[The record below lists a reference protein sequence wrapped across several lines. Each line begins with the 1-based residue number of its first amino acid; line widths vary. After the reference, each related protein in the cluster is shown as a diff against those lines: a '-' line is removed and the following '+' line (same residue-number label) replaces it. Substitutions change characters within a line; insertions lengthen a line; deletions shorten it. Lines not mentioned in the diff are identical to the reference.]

1 MTEWLGNIALG
12 QQHRKLWACGS
23 AKIYLSELL
32 HKLYNGFTVISWNL
46 QTKFP
51 KSLVKCK
58 KCKNRLQWF
67 GNLTSPYYRKHVT
80 FKKAFCFFMKTA
92 NSCVIVWSDGCN
104 ISNII
109 GMEVAKGRKAKQLE
123 EVSNMIGYKKEHLR
137 EAVYQSAKKKKKN
150 RLHKVSNKFRIMFDK
165 IKLLRLTSG

>member
-92 NSCVIVWSDGCN
+92 NSSVIVWSDGCN

-109 GMEVAKGRKAKQLE
+109 GMEVGKLNSWRRSVTWLVIKKSISEKQFTNL
-123 EVSNMIGYKKEHLR
+123 
-137 EAVYQSAKKKKKN
+137 QKKKKKQAPQSVKQIQN
-150 RLHKVSNKFRIMFDK
+150 NVR
-165 IKLLRLTSG
+165 

>member
-51 KSLVKCK
+51 KSVVKCK
-58 KCKNRLQWF
+58 KCKNRSQWF

-80 FKKAFCFFMKTA
+80 FKKAFFFFMKTA

-123 EVSNMIGYKKEHLR
+123 EVSNMIGYKKSISEKQFTNL
-137 EAVYQSAKKKKKN
+137 QKKKKN

-165 IKLLRLTSG
+165 IKLLRLTPG